1 MPPRRRPFGLTS
13 LLCVLAMSASMAFA
27 QSQWKEIPVGYN
39 MPKSVMAAAPPTAT
53 PFPQAPKGTR
63 YSGEGRDPNR
73 PWEVEFHGG
82 GFWNVGGVSGQGFTA
97 PTVATF
103 NAFPGG
109 VGPQSLQ
116 VSSYF
121 FGPGAALY
129 NRFTQGPSALSNTI
143 TPLDPLLDHQFGRR
157 HGGPAIGVRF
167 GRDLNRWFGI
177 EFSADWNT
185 TPIAIDDK
193 QLLGIE
199 QTRASFANSFTEF
212 TTSVA
217 PGTALAVS
225 SVKRSAGSQLF
236 WTGVVNV
243 SLKPEGK
250 TIPYLTFGGGAVSN
264 IGPAPH
270 ASLLGFYAF
279 DFAGPHAETDVVNI
293 QARPPR
299 TQWVAVLGIGA
310 KYYATSRWGLR
321 FDFRDHV
328 TSNSIDTVLFATP
341 NVATLSPPGAVA
353 FFGPGPPDNLVFS
366 NDPSLGPSTLSG
378 PAITKGVRTFKGS
391 GITNQFNA
399 STGVF
404 YRF

>member
-1 MPPRRRPFGLTS
+1 
-13 LLCVLAMSASMAFA
+13 MSASAVFA

-39 MPKSVMAAAPPTAT
+39 MPKSVMAAAPPST
-53 PFPQAPKGTR
+53 PFPNAPKNTSR
-63 YSGEGRDPNR
+63 YSGEGRNPSF
-73 PWEVEFHGG
+73 PWEIEFHGG
-82 GFWNVGGVSGQGFTA
+82 GFWNIGGVSGQGFTA
-97 PTVATF
+97 PAAATF
-103 NAFPGG
+103 NGLAGG

-129 NRFTQGPSALSNTI
+129 NQFTQGPAALTNTI
-143 TPLDPLLDHQFGRR
+143 TPLDPLLDNQFGRR

-167 GRDLNRWFGI
+167 GRDLNPWFGI

-185 TPIAIDDK
+185 SPIAIDDK

-199 QTRASFANSFTEF
+199 QTRASLANSFTEF

-217 PGTALAVS
+217 PGTALAIS
-225 SVKRSAGSQLF
+225 SIKRSAGSQLF

-243 SLKPEGK
+243 NLKPEGK

-279 DFAGPHAETDVVNI
+279 DSGSGPHAETDLVNI

-328 TSNSIDTVLFATP
+328 TSNSTDTVLFATP
-341 NVATLSPPGAVA
+341 NVATLSPADAVAYIGPGAPV
-353 FFGPGPPDNLVFS
+353 NLIFS
-366 NDPSLGPSTLSG
+366 NDPSKGPSSLSG
-378 PAITKGVRTFKGS
+378 PAITKGIRTFKGS
-391 GITNQFNA
+391 GITNQLNGSA
-399 STGVF
+399 GVF

>member
-1 MPPRRRPFGLTS
+1 M
-13 LLCVLAMSASMAFA
+13 
-27 QSQWKEIPVGYN
+27 
-39 MPKSVMAAAPPTAT
+39 
-53 PFPQAPKGTR
+53 
-63 YSGEGRDPNR
+63 
-73 PWEVEFHGG
+73 
-82 GFWNVGGVSGQGFTA
+82 
-97 PTVATF
+97 
-103 NAFPGG
+103 
-109 VGPQSLQ
+109 GPQSLQ

-129 NRFTQGPSALSNTI
+129 NQFTQGPAALSNTI
-143 TPLDPLLDHQFGRR
+143 TPLVLDNQFGRR
-157 HGGPAIGVRF
+157 HGGPSLGMRL
-167 GRDLNRWFGI
+167 GRDLNAWLSL

-185 TPIAIDDK
+185 TPVEIGDQ
-193 QLLGIE
+193 QLLGVE
-199 QTRASFANSFTEF
+199 QTRASYAKSFTEF

-217 PGTALAVS
+217 PGTALAIS

-236 WTGVVNV
+236 WTGVANVN
-243 SLKPEGK
+243 LKPDGK

-279 DFAGPHAETDVVNI
+279 DNAGPHAESDIVNS

-341 NVATLSPPGAVA
+341 NVATLSPAGAIA
-353 FFGPGPPDNLVFS
+353 FFGPSAPYNLVFS

-378 PAITKGVRTFKGS
+378 PAIPKGIRTFKGS
-391 GITNQFNA
+391 GITNQFNGSA
-399 STGVF
+399 GVF